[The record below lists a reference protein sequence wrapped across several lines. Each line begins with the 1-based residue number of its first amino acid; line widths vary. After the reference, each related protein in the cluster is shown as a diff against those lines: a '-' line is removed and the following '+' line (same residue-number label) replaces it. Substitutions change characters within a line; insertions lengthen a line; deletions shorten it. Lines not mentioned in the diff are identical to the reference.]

1 MIDDGEL
8 DWKVIA
14 INSEDALA
22 AQLNDISDVEAK
34 LPGVVSGKFLPIPTD
49 ANHIIESLFVMT
61 SFQAFASGSVGIKL
75 QMTSP

>member
-34 LPGVVSGKFLPIPTD
+34 LPGVVSGSSYNNRQDNKYVID
-49 ANHIIESLFVMT
+49 
-61 SFQAFASGSVGIKL
+61 
-75 QMTSP
+75 